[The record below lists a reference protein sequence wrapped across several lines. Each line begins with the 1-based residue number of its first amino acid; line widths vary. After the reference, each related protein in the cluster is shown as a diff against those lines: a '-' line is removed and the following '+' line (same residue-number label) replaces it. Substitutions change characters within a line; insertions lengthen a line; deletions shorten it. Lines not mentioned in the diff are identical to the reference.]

1 MADVASLA
9 VALHLNSAS
18 FKSQI
23 HDAYSS
29 AANESKKFAQQI
41 ESSSNVSAR
50 VISQMATQARRSS
63 GQAAQG
69 FGQLHHVLT
78 ELVSGSNVAASTISN
93 ALVPAFERLLGSA
106 HGSTFDT
113 QRQMVK
119 EAAQSAVDYAQSTID
134 VAKAEATRAQ
144 QGLKTAQAMKVQAI
158 AQREQA
164 FASDEYLEKM
174 RAANAQNGLNTAE
187 IEKAY
192 AEQNAANARAI
203 AEANLAEISAS
214 QKAATASAQLTT
226 AQTAETAG
234 TRQLALAKQQL
245 AAANTELSTLQRVT
259 GRVASGFTN
268 LITLMGGPVNV
279 GLMATAGSVFYL
291 YSQFKEVEERQK
303 SFYGAIQKGGLF
315 LSTTTVE
322 LNLLAD
328 RLGGAAEAYKAVN
341 AAASAGFTGKLLED
355 VAEFGAK
362 LEESGGSVDMLVSK
376 LSAIGDQPLKALQN
390 YAAEGVVLTQLI
402 YEQIAALERRGQT
415 EEAKELA
422 RTAYEKQYQEN
433 IKESDRLTQ
442 AHKKSLDSLTGSFNV
457 LMAAS
462 TQSLTLYNLVL
473 QKEKDKQEAIYAKQR
488 EEREAQTKTE
498 RQLAI
503 HAIETAAQV
512 NAAISAGK
520 DPLKERARV
529 QQEINQY
536 YKAGNLT
543 LSEYTQAL
551 KGLDKLYASPQKT
564 SGVTLD
570 AGRQRIEQLQQQT
583 ATLQAQ
589 LMENEKLLDSERKLA
604 AFEQELTRLKGQTL
618 NASQK
623 SVLVHADEIRTQLQI
638 NAGLEREL
646 QLKALKQRLDEQN
659 NDMTRQTAQ
668 MQQEAQN
675 RISQMT
681 MSKADYDLMLEK
693 QRIQEDANKMR
704 IQLEQEVSDKISQEY
719 LKQTERIAQEEQ
731 KRLENARENANKR
744 AKIEGDGG
752 KGLAKGWQDFGAE
765 TKNVFDNMRNIT
777 KNAFD
782 GMSNTLAD
790 FVTTGK
796 FNFSD
801 FAQSVVNDITRMII
815 KMMIFNS
822 LKSATKGTPLEWIFA
837 NAKGE
842 VYRSSGLSAYSNTV
856 VDSPTLFPFAK
867 GAGLMGEA
875 GPEAIMPLTRGRDGS
890 LGVRSIGGSSQP
902 PGNTEV
908 HIHQVINVMG
918 NGDKVIGEI
927 TQRAAK
933 QGASDAI
940 AFIQRDFSTN
950 GRTRR
955 LLGG

>member
-9 VALHLNSAS
+9 VALHLNAAS
-18 FKSQI
+18 FKAQLT
-23 HDAYSS
+23 DAYST
-29 AANESKKFAQQI
+29 AANESRKFTRQV
-41 ESSSNVSAR
+41 ETGSNASAR
-50 VISQMATQARRSS
+50 AVNQMATQAKRSS

-93 ALVPAFERLLGSA
+93 ALVPAFERLFGSA
-106 HGSTFDT
+106 HGTTFDT
-113 QRQMVK
+113 QRQMAK
-119 EAAQSAVDYAQSTID
+119 DAAQSAVDYAQSTIEA
-134 VAKAEATRAQ
+134 AKADATRAQ
-144 QGLKTAQAMKVQAI
+144 QGLKTAQAMKAQAI

-164 FASDEYLEKM
+164 LASDEYLEKM
-174 RAANAQNGLNTAE
+174 RAVNAQNGLNTAE

-192 AEQNAANARAI
+192 AAQNAANARTI
-203 AEANLAEISAS
+203 AEANLAEVSAN
-214 QKAATASAQLTT
+214 QKAAAASAQLTT
-226 AQTAETAG
+226 AQAAETAG

-259 GRVASGFTN
+259 GRVASGFSN

-279 GLMATAGSVFYL
+279 GLMATAGTVFYL
-291 YSQFKEVEERQK
+291 YSQFKEAEERQK
-303 SFYGAIQKGGLF
+303 SFYAAIQKGGLF

-328 RLGGAAEAYKAVN
+328 RLGGTAEAYKAVTS
-341 AAASAGFTGKLLED
+341 AASAGFTGKLLED

-376 LSAIGDQPLKALQN
+376 LSAIGDQPLKALRN
-390 YAAEGVVLTQLI
+390 YAAEGVVLTQSI

-442 AHKKSLDSLTGSFNV
+442 AHKKSLDSLTGSFKV

-462 TQSLTLYNLVL
+462 TQSLTLYNQVL
-473 QKEKDKQEAIYAKQR
+473 QKEKDKQEAIYARQL
-488 EEREAQTKTE
+488 EERKAQIKTE

-503 HAIETAAQV
+503 HTIETAAQI
-512 NAAISAGK
+512 NAAINAGK
-520 DPLKERARV
+520 DPLKERASI
-529 QQEINQY
+529 QQEVNQR
-536 YKAGNLT
+536 YKDGSLT
-543 LSEYTQAL
+543 LNEYTQAL
-551 KGLDKLYASPQKT
+551 KGLDKLYASPQKS

-570 AGRQRIEQLQQQT
+570 TGRQRIEQLQQQT

-604 AFEQELTRLKGQTL
+604 VFEQELTRLKGQTL

-646 QLKALKQRLDEQN
+646 QLKALRQRFADQDFEI
-659 NDMTRQTAQ
+659 TKRTAQ

-675 RISQMT
+675 QILQMT
-681 MSKADYDLMLEK
+681 MPKVDYDLMREE
-693 QRIQEDANKMR
+693 QRIRDDFR
-704 IQLEQEVSDKISQEY
+704 IQRYKLDKDVSDKTSLLYAEQTQFLAEKEQEQVEIVRNAAVN
-719 LKQTERIAQEEQ
+719 KAKVAQ
-731 KRLENARENANKR
+731 
-744 AKIEGDGG
+744 DGM

-765 TKNVFDNMRNIT
+765 TENVFDNMRNIT

-801 FAQSVVNDITRMII
+801 FAQSVVNDITRMIAI
-815 KMMIFNS
+815 YCFCVIS
-822 LKSATKGTPLEWIFA
+822 LF
-837 NAKGE
+837 
-842 VYRSSGLSAYSNTV
+842 
-856 VDSPTLFPFAK
+856 
-867 GAGLMGEA
+867 
-875 GPEAIMPLTRGRDGS
+875 
-890 LGVRSIGGSSQP
+890 
-902 PGNTEV
+902 
-908 HIHQVINVMG
+908 
-918 NGDKVIGEI
+918 
-927 TQRAAK
+927 
-933 QGASDAI
+933 
-940 AFIQRDFSTN
+940 
-950 GRTRR
+950 
-955 LLGG
+955 